1 MSVYDSGGGG
11 GGVFCLKK
19 QKKVTFHD
27 SACNKLEVR

>member
-1 MSVYDSGGGG
+1 MSVYDSGA

-19 QKKVTFHD
+19 QKKATFHD

>member
-1 MSVYDSGGGG
+1 MSVYDSGGG

-19 QKKVTFHD
+19 QKKATFHD